1 MAVLLERAVLS
12 CLIASRSCTPW
23 NAEKTASGKKK
34 GNKSISSVWIRTR
47 LSSPIFSNGEFKSSK
62 FTSCVCHKTHARAR
76 NSVKSLDEQS
86 EMFRSYIF
94 NFSPIKFLNIVRHII
109 KRDWANARANRISM
123 DIEIHIVVRLNT
135 FVTIRFTLC
144 SKILA
149 PKKRKRTEFDISIVL
164 CALQLQLKKK
174 GYSILFHRS
183 NFQWYLLT
191 IPYVSIWSSA
201 E

>member
-86 EMFRSYIF
+86 EMFRSFIF

-109 KRDWANARANRISM
+109 KRDWANARANTISM

-135 FVTIRFTLC
+135 FVTIRTSLFENIGPE
-144 SKILA
+144 K
-149 PKKRKRTEFDISIVL
+149 TEENRVRYLDCIV
-164 CALQLQLKKK
+164 CIAAAAEKK
-174 GYSILFHRS
+174 GYFYFISSLAFSMIFVDYSIC
-183 NFQWYLLT
+183 
-191 IPYVSIWSSA
+191 IDM

>member
-34 GNKSISSVWIRTR
+34 GNTSISSVWIRTR

-62 FTSCVCHKTHARAR
+62 FTSRVCHKTHARAR

-86 EMFRSYIF
+86 EMFRSFIF

-109 KRDWANARANRISM
+109 KRDWANERSNRISM
-123 DIEIHIVVRLNT
+123 DIEMHIVVRLNT
-135 FVTIRFTLC
+135 FVTILC

-149 PKKRKRTEFDISIVL
+149 PKKRKRAEFDISIVL

-174 GYSILFHRS
+174 VILFYFIEFSMIFVDYSIC
-183 NFQWYLLT
+183 
-191 IPYVSIWSSA
+191 IDM